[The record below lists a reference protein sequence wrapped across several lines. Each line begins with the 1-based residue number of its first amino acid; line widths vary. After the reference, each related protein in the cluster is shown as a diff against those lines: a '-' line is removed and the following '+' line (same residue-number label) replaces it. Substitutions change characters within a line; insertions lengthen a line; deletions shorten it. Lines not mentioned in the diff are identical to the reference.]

1 MLTNRKVCKSVAQGY
16 VLLRHIYF
24 IIYSILYGINN
35 KIYILTK

>member
-24 IIYSILYGINN
+24 IYSILYGINN